1 MAERQRKGKFPRRFT
16 QRRMIALINDFL
28 SRLSRLRLWLLVIG
42 LLSGIG
48 VADYFTGTDV
58 SVGFFYLIP
67 IAIAAWYINRSAGMW
82 LSIASAVIWFVVN
95 GPAVPVQE
103 FSFFALLWNA
113 GIRLGFFVVVA
124 ALLSVLRRAI
134 EHERALAR
142 TDYLTGVKNDRS
154 FYEQAEIE
162 LNRAQRHHRPLSIAY
177 IDVDDFKKLND
188 RFGHEV
194 GDDALHA
201 IGIGLVRC
209 LRPSDVIGR
218 MGGDEFAILLPDTGE
233 KKSIS
238 VSKRLH
244 KFLTTELRGNG
255 WPLTLSVG
263 VVTCTTAP
271 PEIAPLMKEVD
282 ALMYE
287 AKRSGK
293 NRVKHKTMT
302 CDV

>member
-1 MAERQRKGKFPRRFT
+1 MAKMRRKGRFPRRFT
-16 QRRMIALINDFL
+16 QRRVLALINDFL
-28 SRLSRLRLWLLVIG
+28 TELSRRQLTLLVIG

-58 SVGFFYLIP
+58 SVGLFYLVP
-67 IAIAAWYINRSAGMW
+67 IAIGAWYLNRAAGTW

-103 FSFFALLWNA
+103 FSFFVLLWNTA
-113 GIRLGFFVVVA
+113 IRLGFFIVVA
-124 ALLSVLRRAI
+124 TLLSVLRRAI
-134 EHERALAR
+134 DHERVLAR
-142 TDYLTGVKNDRS
+142 TDYLTGVKNARS
-154 FYEQAEIE
+154 FYEQAAIE

-188 RFGHEV
+188 RFGHHA
-194 GDDALHA
+194 GDSALHA
-201 IGIGLVRC
+201 IGIALVRSM
-209 LRPSDVIGR
+209 RPSDVIGR
-218 MGGDEFAILLPDTGE
+218 MGGDEFAILLPDTGV
-233 KKSIS
+233 KKSVS
-238 VSKRLH
+238 VAKRLH

-255 WPLTLSVG
+255 WPLTLSMG

-271 PEIAPLMKEVD
+271 LKITPLMKEVD

-287 AKRSGK
+287 VKRSGK